1 MKKVICSRIAR
12 NSVIY
17 TTDFVLQM
25 FVQAAYAI
33 LISSKLGPSSY
44 GVFSSI
50 TAVSIIASVFSGWGC
65 DQTLIAKVS
74 VEKGLFQKTLG
85 SGLSIILLTYPALLA
100 ISFSVLHFTIPPS
113 RIGIGSL
120 LLMISM
126 DLLFTKVIFL
136 AKACF
141 VVFERAK
148 GQLVINLFT
157 TITRLLFL
165 FLALTL
171 SSEFTLNTWSIW
183 YFSSGLI
190 SAGFSLMYTAYNFG
204 TPQFSNLKA
213 GFISGMQFCIEQAS
227 LAALKDLDKPIVV
240 AVMNSEQAG
249 YYAAAFKLVDAASSP
264 IRGMLY
270 AAYVRYFK
278 FCRTSERDGIAFS
291 FKVLPYLVIGSL
303 IIAVLIYS
311 LAWVLP
317 MILGEK
323 YRPAISI
330 VQQLSLYPLLIGL
343 LGTGVDLLRGIGRQL
358 TRIYIMIGSSL
369 ATAPVLYLFLD
380 LFGIAGAAGAKI
392 AVLAAT
398 VTTVWW
404 VIVKIRGQ
412 A

>member
-1 MKKVICSRIAR
+1 
-12 NSVIY
+12 
-17 TTDFVLQM
+17 
-25 FVQAAYAI
+25 
-33 LISSKLGPSSY
+33 
-44 GVFSSI
+44 
-50 TAVSIIASVFSGWGC
+50 
-65 DQTLIAKVS
+65 
-74 VEKGLFQKTLG
+74 
-85 SGLSIILLTYPALLA
+85 
-100 ISFSVLHFTIPPS
+100 
-113 RIGIGSL
+113 
-120 LLMISM
+120 
-126 DLLFTKVIFL
+126 
-136 AKACF
+136 
-141 VVFERAK
+141 
-148 GQLVINLFT
+148 
-157 TITRLLFL
+157 
-165 FLALTL
+165 
-171 SSEFTLNTWSIW
+171 
-183 YFSSGLI
+183 
-190 SAGFSLMYTAYNFG
+190 
-204 TPQFSNLKA
+204 
-213 GFISGMQFCIEQAS
+213 

-249 YYAAAFKLVDAASSP
+249 CYAAAFKIVDAASSP

-270 AAYVRYFK
+270 AAYVRYFNFSK
-278 FCRTSERDGIAFS
+278 TRERDGIAFS

-303 IIAVLIYS
+303 IIGVFIYS